1 MGGRYNFLTMH
12 PPDMWVE
19 KSALDGKLMERIFKV
34 EGGKCPLNVLKDYE
48 GKIKKILKKMLESGK
63 TVKSYIRMKI
73 WMREKDDIDVS
84 NIKRKKKPRKTD
96 AWFEGEIRA
105 LNSETCVDLLYELTR
120 ENMMEDFEAFNENG
134 DGWVFERVVDLQL
147 HMQNIIL

>member
-1 MGGRYNFLTMH
+1 MHTTLSESSNNTVKDVLARHKRMKHTLRKCDKRTKHTLRKCEECDFVTCERWEADYHFLTMH

-19 KSALDGKLMERIFKV
+19 KSALDGKLMERTFKV

-84 NIKRKKKPRKTD
+84 NIKRKKEPRKTD
-96 AWFEGEIRA
+96 VWFQG
-105 LNSETCVDLLYELTR
+105 
-120 ENMMEDFEAFNENG
+120 
-134 DGWVFERVVDLQL
+134 
-147 HMQNIIL
+147 